1 MTQEEEILIMP
12 GAWNLPFRHTA
23 GRFASRFF
31 RELRDNKKIFGVRC
45 PDCRQVLLP
54 PRPLCERCLA
64 AIDEWVEV
72 GQQGTLEAFTICYV
86 PFLGLPPPPI
96 ATIMVKLDGADG
108 CLSHILSGVDL
119 SDVDKAPELVKI
131 GMRVEVVWRDERKGE
146 IGDIEYFRPVKSS
159 RRA

>member
-45 PDCRQVLLP
+45 PECRRVLLP

-64 AIDEWVEV
+64 SVDEWVEV
-72 GQQGTLEAFTICYV
+72 GPQGTLEAFTICYV

-96 ATIMVKLDGADG
+96 ATMMVKLDGADT
-108 CLSHILSGVDL
+108 CLSHVLGGVDL
-119 SDVDKAPELVKI
+119 SDVDKARELVKI
-131 GMRVEVVWRDERKGE
+131 GMRLEAVWRDERKGE
-146 IGDIEYFRPVKSS
+146 IGDIQYFRSV
-159 RRA
+159 A

>member
-1 MTQEEEILIMP
+1 MTQEEEILIIP

-31 RELRDNKKIFGVRC
+31 RELRDNKKIYGVRC
-45 PDCRQVLLP
+45 PDCRRVLLP
-54 PRPLCERCLA
+54 PRPLCERCFSP
-64 AIDEWVEV
+64 IDEWVEV

-108 CLSHILSGVDL
+108 CLNHVLSGVDL
-119 SDVDKAPELVKI
+119 SDVDKANELVKI
-131 GMRVEVVWRDERKGE
+131 GMRVEPVWRDERKGE
-146 IGDIEYFRPVKSS
+146 IGDIEYFRPVK
-159 RRA
+159 

>member
-45 PDCRQVLLP
+45 PDCRRVLLP

-64 AIDEWVEV
+64 SIDEWVEV

-108 CLSHILSGVDL
+108 CLSHVLGGVDL

-146 IGDIEYFRPVKSS
+146 ISDIEYFRPVK
-159 RRA
+159 

>member
-45 PDCRQVLLP
+45 PDCRRVLLP
-54 PRPLCERCLA
+54 PRPLCERCFSS
-64 AIDEWVEV
+64 IDELVEV
-72 GQQGTLEAFTICYV
+72 GNQGTLELFTICYV

-108 CLSHILSGVDL
+108 CLSHILGGIDL
-119 SDVDKAPELVKI
+119 SDVDKAPELVKV
-131 GMRVEVVWRDERKGE
+131 GMRVEAVWRDERKGE
-146 IGDIEYFRPVKSS
+146 IGDIEYFRPVK
-159 RRA
+159 

>member
-45 PDCRQVLLP
+45 PECRKVLLP

-64 AIDEWVEV
+64 SIDEWVEV
-72 GQQGTLEAFTICYV
+72 GHQGTLEAFTICYV

-96 ATIMVKLDGADG
+96 ATIMVKLDGADT
-108 CLSHILSGVDL
+108 CLSHVMGGVDL
-119 SDVDKAPELVKI
+119 SDVEKARELVKI
-131 GMRVEVVWRDERKGE
+131 GMRLEAVWRDQRKGE
-146 IGDIEYFRPVKSS
+146 ISDIEYFRPV
-159 RRA
+159 A

>member
-45 PDCRQVLLP
+45 PDCQRVLLP
-54 PRPLCERCLA
+54 PRPLCERCFVS
-64 AIDEWVEV
+64 IDEWVEV
-72 GQQGTLEAFTICYV
+72 GHQGTLEAFTICYL
-86 PFLGLPPPPI
+86 PFQGLPPPPI

-108 CLSHILSGVDL
+108 CLNHVLSGVDL
-119 SDVDKAPELVKI
+119 SDVDKANELVKI
-131 GMRVEVVWRDERKGE
+131 GMRVEAVWRDERKGE
-146 IGDIEYFRPVKSS
+146 IGDIEYFRPVK
-159 RRA
+159 

>member
-45 PDCRQVLLP
+45 PECRRVLLP

-64 AIDEWVEV
+64 SIDEWVEV
-72 GQQGTLEAFTICYV
+72 GHQGTLEAFTICYV
-86 PFLGLPPPPI
+86 PFLGLPPPPT

-108 CLSHILSGVDL
+108 CLSHILGGVDL
-119 SDVDKAPELVKI
+119 SDVDKAKELVKI
-131 GMRVEVVWRDERKGE
+131 GMRVEAVWRDQRKGE
-146 IGDIEYFRPVKSS
+146 ISDIEYFRPV
-159 RRA
+159 A